1 MSAHLSIPTPDPLL
15 RVGQLAEQSGKT
27 VRAIHFYEELG
38 LLTPAR
44 RTKGGFRL
52 YDQDAILRIQWIDR
66 LQELGFSLPEV
77 REFLSDLRSAGTGP
91 AAMHRLRSFY
101 ARKLQETREALS
113 RLASLE
119 TELTESVRYL
129 ESCRVCAPAT
139 ARAACRTCDE
149 TLHEGHAPPPLVAAV
164 HDPL

>member
-1 MSAHLSIPTPDPLL
+1 MTAEPSAPNLDPLL

-38 LLTPAR
+38 LLTPSR

-52 YDQDAILRIQWIDR
+52 YDHD
-66 LQELGFSLPEV
+66 F
-77 REFLSDLRSAGTGP
+77 DLRLCIGITKAELKFKMEH

-101 ARKLQETREALS
+101 VRKLVETREALA

-119 TELTESVRYL
+119 TELTESVQSL
-129 ESCRVCAPAT
+129 ESCRACAPKT

-164 HDPL
+164 HDPI

>member
-1 MSAHLSIPTPDPLL
+1 MTAEPSAPNLDPLL

-38 LLTPAR
+38 LLTPSR

-52 YDQDAILRIQWIDR
+52 YDHDALLRIQWIDR

-77 REFLSDLRSAGTGP
+77 REFLSDLRSAGSGP

-101 ARKLQETREALS
+101 VRKLVETREALA

-119 TELTESVRYL
+119 TELTESVQYL
-129 ESCRVCAPAT
+129 ESCRACAPKT

-164 HDPL
+164 HDPI